1 MTCLSVPTQES
12 GWAGCPS
19 PRAGLQQRCEMYLF
33 STLFVSEH
41 LLTGNKNLGFGV
53 FLGPVP
59 ESVAGWSRA
68 DAGAQVT
75 AHKVRWGRSLGLHPA
90 QHQAGRRR
98 LVWMEGGGWKTW
110 CWKTWCEGV
119 GPGRLQRA
127 KTAPRGGVT
136 ALSGAE
142 PRHPPPSTREHP
154 PLNLAE
160 FQGCLTVVTWAASV
174 AKQLESLAP
183 RPWPRAA
190 APAHWVLFPLPA
202 LPGERMG
209 PAGCHRGSRARL

>member
-1 MTCLSVPTQES
+1 MTCLRVPTQES
-12 GWAGCPS
+12 GWAGCPP
-19 PRAGLQQRCEMYLF
+19 PRAGLRLRSEMYLF

-75 AHKVRWGRSLGLHPA
+75 AHKVRWGRSLGFILLSTR
-90 QHQAGRRR
+90 QA
-98 LVWMEGGGWKTW
+98 EGGWSGWRVAGGRPGERGW
-110 CWKTWCEGV
+110 GQEGCR
-119 GPGRLQRA
+119 GPRQHLGEGSQLCL
-127 KTAPRGGVT
+127 G
-136 ALSGAE
+136 LSGAE

-160 FQGCLTVVTWAASV
+160 FQGCLTVVTWPASV
-174 AKQLESLAP
+174 AKQLELLAP

-202 LPGERMG
+202 LPGERTG